1 MAVGISDGF
10 CRMFISFYNEEVV
23 VMMPFCLTSCHYMFK
38 TLK

>member
-23 VMMPFCLTSCHYMFK
+23 EDAFLSYFLSLYV
-38 TLK
+38 